1 MTRLFPSPMRRRHG
15 FTLIEVIACV
25 VILGILGTA
34 LTRLMLA
41 QSRLAAL
48 QRGKRDARGIGLTS
62 MNLLFSDLRMVHDGA
77 DAPGS
82 VILASPESLNVRVP
96 YAMGLVCGNLG
107 SGAATTVSMLAVDS
121 ATLAMS
127 KYAGY
132 AWRSKTTKQYTY
144 VPVVDTV
151 LNTPRTPS
159 INGSQCSSTAKI
171 KADTVNGRTWGY
183 VDVQPIS
190 LAAGTQYGT
199 PVFFYQNVL
208 YFFGAS
214 NAYPGR
220 IALYRRI
227 EGRTPDELVGPFDA
241 GARFKFFARNVDTST
256 VTPPAVLD
264 SLVGVSL
271 VLTGSSPSTM
281 AGRTAELSRMET
293 AVLFRNHPGF

>member
-1 MTRLFPSPMRRRHG
+1 MIRIFSSPARRRRG
-15 FTLIEVIACV
+15 FTLIEIMACV

-48 QRGKRDARGIGLTS
+48 QRGKRDARAIGQTS

-82 VILASPESLNVRVP
+82 VMLAWPESISVRVP
-96 YAMGLVCGNLG
+96 YAMGLVCGPLG
-107 SGAATTVSMLAVDS
+107 ATATTVSMLAVDS
-121 ATLAMS
+121 AALAMA

-132 AWRSKTTKQYTY
+132 AWRNKVTKQYVY
-144 VPVVDTV
+144 VPVIDTV
-151 LNTPRTPS
+151 LNAPRTPS
-159 INGSQCSSTAKI
+159 VNTSQCLSAAKI
-171 KADTVNGRTWGY
+171 KADTVNGRTWGF
-183 VDVQPIS
+183 VDLQPPS
-190 LAAGTQYGT
+190 LVADGQIGS

-208 YFFGAS
+208 YYFGPSAM
-214 NAYPGR
+214 YPGR
-220 IALYRRI
+220 IGLFRKL
-227 EGRTPDELVGPFDA
+227 EGRNADELVAPFDA
-241 GARFKFFARNVDTST
+241 GARFKFFVRNVDTST
-256 VTPPAVLD
+256 VNPPAVLD

>member
-1 MTRLFPSPMRRRHG
+1 MIRFLSSPTRRRRG

-41 QSRLAAL
+41 QSRLSAL
-48 QRGKRDARGIGLTS
+48 QRGKRDARAIGQTS

-82 VILASPESLNVRVP
+82 VMLASPESLSVRVP

-107 SGAATTVSMLAVDS
+107 ASATTVSMLAVDS

-132 AWRSKTTKQYTY
+132 AWRNKTTKQYTY
-144 VPVVDTV
+144 VPVIDTAV
-151 LNTPRTPS
+151 NAPRTPS
-159 INGSQCSSTAKI
+159 VNSSQCSSTAKI
-171 KADTVNGRTWGY
+171 KADTVNGRTWGF
-183 VDVQPIS
+183 VDVQPVSI
-190 LAAGTQYGT
+190 LAGGQYGT

-220 IALYRRI
+220 IALFRRL
-227 EGRTPDELVGPFDA
+227 EGRNPDELVAPFDA
-241 GARFKFFARNVDTST
+241 GARFKFFTRNVDTST
-256 VTPPAVLD
+256 VSPPAVLD

-281 AGRTAELSRMET
+281 AGRAAELSRMET